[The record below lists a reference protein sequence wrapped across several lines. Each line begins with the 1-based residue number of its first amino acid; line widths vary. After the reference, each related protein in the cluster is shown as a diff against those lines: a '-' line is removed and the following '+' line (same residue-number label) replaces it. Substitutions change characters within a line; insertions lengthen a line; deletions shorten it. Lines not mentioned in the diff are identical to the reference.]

1 MFKISDDD
9 IMSFVKQSYDKEK
22 KKRGLI
28 LEQEADEITIDTGCG
43 DIPIF
48 PKLNLTKLI
57 GKRQPT
63 DVDARQYRE
72 IVGRVTSAVQGS
84 TVRDRIQ
91 SLNTV
96 MKNILEGDTANMEI
110 DTLISRFIF
119 LDSFLSLLSKE
130 AYEPQ
135 MAGLLA
141 EPLIASVL
149 KGEQKG
155 GSSVISDFEVPNL
168 EKNLTTGI
176 SLKLV
181 GDRKV
186 VGSFRLLLA
195 GLIQYGVIGF
205 YHIQKFDSKEEPGTS
220 SKIAINYYEYQ
231 KPSGLEEEVVRVA
244 QQILDSGKAALQG
257 SEEGDEEGDK
267 MPSNVQV
274 IKEQEAGDL
283 ESLAINYLLKPPS
296 GYNSSQT
303 SSYRKQIM
311 NAVLAKF
318 DFSELA
324 VNKEYKINFS
334 VGEAETYIG
343 DIDLPSREGLR
354 LTAEKSINSLN
365 DQVSELYRHIG
376 LLSCA
381 MKNYTAGENVT
392 REQFAER
399 SITHANRIVKAARDI
414 KKGK

>member
-1 MFKISDDD
+1 MFKIPDDD
-9 IMSFVKQSYDKEK
+9 IMSFVKQSYDKER

-244 QQILDSGKAALQG
+244 QQILGRGQAGLQEPKA
-257 SEEGDEEGDK
+257 GDEGYDE
-267 MPSNVQV
+267 MPTNVELT
-274 IKEQEAGDL
+274 EQEVGDL

-296 GYNSSQT
+296 GYDSSQA
-303 SSYRKQIM
+303 SNYRKQIM
-311 NAVLAKF
+311 DAVLAKF